1 MIRFSGLEVRPV
13 SSVTAYPVCRID
25 RVLVSAYQTL
35 YGDVLYECLGGR
47 LGSEELVPL
56 SRDTKGFSG
65 SLGDQGTIWTAVIEE
80 ARREENLRDMAWQ
93 KEGRPADA
101 ETPKS

>member
-13 SSVTAYPVCRID
+13 SSVTSYPVCRID

-47 LGSEELVPL
+47 LGSEELVPH
-56 SRDTKGFSG
+56 SRNRKDFREAWAIKVQYDC
-65 SLGDQGTIWTAVIEE
+65 LIEE

-93 KEGRPADA
+93 KERAPG
-101 ETPKS
+101 

>member
-13 SSVTAYPVCRID
+13 SSVTSYPVCRID

-56 SRDTKGFSG
+56 SRDTKDFREAWAIKVQYDR
-65 SLGDQGTIWTAVIEE
+65 LIEE
-80 ARREENLRDMAWQ
+80 ARREEDLRDMAWQ
-93 KEGRPADA
+93 KERASG
-101 ETPKS
+101 

>member
-35 YGDVLYECLGGR
+35 YGEVLYECLGGR

-56 SRDTKGFSG
+56 SRDTANFREAWAIKLRYD
-65 SLGDQGTIWTAVIEE
+65 SLIEE
-80 ARREENLRDMAWQ
+80 ARREENLRDLSWQ
-93 KEGRPADA
+93 KERASG
-101 ETPKS
+101 

>member
-35 YGDVLYECLGGR
+35 YLSLIHIYLNVVLVARSPKFDGGNDYVCKFAF
-47 LGSEELVPL
+47 G
-56 SRDTKGFSG
+56 
-65 SLGDQGTIWTAVIEE
+65 
-80 ARREENLRDMAWQ
+80 
-93 KEGRPADA
+93 
-101 ETPKS
+101 

>member
-47 LGSEELVPL
+47 LDSEELVPL
-56 SRDTKGFSG
+56 SRDTANLREAWAIKLRYD
-65 SLGDQGTIWTAVIEE
+65 SLIEE
-80 ARREENLRDMAWQ
+80 ARREENLRDLSWQ
-93 KEGRPADA
+93 KERASG
-101 ETPKS
+101 

>member
-13 SSVTAYPVCRID
+13 SAVTAYPVCRID

-35 YGDVLYECLGGR
+35 YGEVRYECLGGR

-56 SRDTKGFSG
+56 GRDTANFHEA
-65 SLGDQGTIWTAVIEE
+65 WAVKLRYDNLIEE
-80 ARREENLRDMAWQ
+80 ARQEERLRDLSWQ
-93 KEGRPADA
+93 KERASG
-101 ETPKS
+101 